1 MQARVT
7 HAGCC
12 HLVSWIRGRWAV
24 GCGDAFM
31 DCITVFEACFP
42 HFLPTTHNWSRPIAM
57 QPSPERNVKPAILQS
72 VVSVSVDAW
81 VCVSFVYTKSH
92 YHRVCW
98 GHCGQT
104 QRASERSEVLPFHPP
119 LMLWKYW
126 FRWNLK
132 DGNPVGW
139 KLEQTKSR
147 EQRISWSHR
156 IIQSTELK
164 CSNI

>member
-1 MQARVT
+1 MRARVT

-31 DCITVFEACFP
+31 DCITAFEACFP
-42 HFLPTTHNWSRPIAM
+42 HLLPTTHNWSRPIAT
-57 QPSPERNVKPAILQS
+57 QPSQERNVKPATLQP

-92 YHRVCW
+92 YQSLLGV
-98 GHCGQT
+98 CGQT

-139 KLEQTKSR
+139 KLEQTKAR